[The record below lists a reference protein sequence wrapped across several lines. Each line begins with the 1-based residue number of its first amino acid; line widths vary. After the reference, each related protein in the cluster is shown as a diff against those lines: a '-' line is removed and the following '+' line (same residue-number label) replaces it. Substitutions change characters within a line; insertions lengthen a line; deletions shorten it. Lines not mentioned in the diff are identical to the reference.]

1 VPGTGGSKIKEI
13 ELATSAH
20 VIFEKAP
27 EPRMVVRGNETERAA
42 AIAMVQG
49 IIEALDYQEEKMSL
63 AEVKD
68 RTHVRAVLGVKGAF
82 IRNVELTCGVN
93 VRYNLKEEDEDK
105 FVVIIGNTTGL
116 KAARAMIEAHL
127 LNIQEV
133 ETHEVDDDELRSLM
147 GYKGQVVHRLEAQSG
162 AIISMLK
169 EDSKTMIIRGTAE
182 QRAKAWQMAQDVLL
196 NDAVE
201 THEIPSQLRR
211 IVVGPNG
218 TVVRRV
224 EADTGAKVTLLN
236 SNINNS
242 SRLLLRGQKEERA
255 AAWKL
260 FQSIL
265 FSEEGEEKVK
275 VPRRLVSELLRDKA
289 KKCKEMELA
298 SGTYISLVKEE
309 ETLATKT
316 NQVGMVEL
324 AVRGLPEQREVAKT
338 FLREMDSEGPE
349 KHLLSE
355 LAEAGAEVSIL
366 DVRRIIG
373 PRGQRVAELEA
384 ESGASIRLVVD
395 SEMLVSVT
403 GTREQKDLALALI
416 RESLTLADQEMV
428 PLPDNLHGIVIG
440 VNGRSVQMIERQ
452 SGAQVSFKA
461 GSMVLRGSEEQ
472 RAAAKKLVE
481 QVLESEVVE
490 SLRVDEDQA
499 SVLIGL
505 KGRNI
510 RQVESVSGAR
520 VQVLDIH
527 RYTIDIVDQRTPA
540 RHSPF
545 THPTPTHTHSHTH
558 AHR

>member
-1 VPGTGGSKIKEI
+1 
-13 ELATSAH
+13 
-20 VIFEKAP
+20 
-27 EPRMVVRGNETERAA
+27 MVVRGNETERAA

-68 RTHVRAVLGVKGAF
+68 RIHVRAVLGVKGAF

-93 VRYNLKEEDEDK
+93 IRYNLKEEDEDK
-105 FVVIIGNTTGL
+105 FLVIIGNTMGRT
-116 KAARAMIEAHL
+116 AARAMIDAHL
-127 LNIQEV
+127 INIQEV

-169 EDSKTMIIRGTAE
+169 EDSKTMIIRGTSE

-211 IVVGPNG
+211 IAVGPNG

-242 SRLLLRGQKEERA
+242 SCLLLRGQKEERA

-260 FQSIL
+260 FESIL
-265 FSEEGEEKVK
+265 FSEEGQEKVK
-275 VPRRLVSELLRDKA
+275 VSRRSVSELLRDKA
-289 KKCKEMELA
+289 KKCKEIELT

-316 NQVGMVEL
+316 NHLEMVEL
-324 AVRGLPEQREVAKT
+324 AVRGLPEQRDIAKT
-338 FLREMDSEGPE
+338 LLREMDSEGPE

-355 LAEAGAEVSIL
+355 LAEAGADVSIL

-384 ESGASIRLVVD
+384 KSGASIRLVVD
-395 SEMLVSVT
+395 PEILVSVT
-403 GTREQKDLALALI
+403 GTREQKDMALALI

-428 PLPDNLHGIVIG
+428 PLPESLHGIVIG

-520 VQVLDIH
+520 VQVLG
-527 RYTIDIVDQRTPA
+527 YTYFYICIDICRSSMNSSTSYPPHPPP
-540 RHSPF
+540 HSHPP
-545 THPTPTHTHSHTH
+545 THPPTPTNPHQHTHPHTGD
-558 AHR
+558 

>member
-1 VPGTGGSKIKEI
+1 
-13 ELATSAH
+13 
-20 VIFEKAP
+20 
-27 EPRMVVRGNETERAA
+27 MVVRGNETERAA

-68 RTHVRAVLGVKGAF
+68 RIHVRAVLGVKGAF

-93 VRYNLKEEDEDK
+93 IRYNLKEEDEDK
-105 FVVIIGNTTGL
+105 FLVIIGNTMGRT
-116 KAARAMIEAHL
+116 AARAMIDAHL
-127 LNIQEV
+127 INIQEV

-169 EDSKTMIIRGTAE
+169 EDSKTMIIRGTSE

-211 IVVGPNG
+211 IAVGPNG

-242 SRLLLRGQKEERA
+242 SCLLLRGQKEERA

-260 FQSIL
+260 FESIL
-265 FSEEGEEKVK
+265 FSEEGQEKVK
-275 VPRRLVSELLRDKA
+275 VSRRSVSELLRDKA
-289 KKCKEMELA
+289 KKCKEIELT

-316 NQVGMVEL
+316 NHLEMVEL
-324 AVRGLPEQREVAKT
+324 AVRGLPEQRDIAKT
-338 FLREMDSEGPE
+338 LLREMDSEGPE

-355 LAEAGAEVSIL
+355 LAEAGADVSIL

-384 ESGASIRLVVD
+384 KSGASIRLVVD
-395 SEMLVSVT
+395 PEILVSVT
-403 GTREQKDLALALI
+403 GTREQKDMALALI

-428 PLPDNLHGIVIG
+428 PLPESLHGIVIG

-520 VQVLDIH
+520 VQVLG
-527 RYTIDIVDQRTPA
+527 YTYFYICIDICRSSMNSSTSYAPPPPPTLTPS
-540 RHSPF
+540 HPP
-545 THPTPTHTHSHTH
+545 THTHKPTPTHPPTH
-558 AHR
+558 R